1 MYIRYVN
8 DLGNGHS
15 GYATIA
21 SGIPIQTTGTDSI
34 AVTASDV
41 NGLALLLQ
49 LIGKKF
55 DKIKTLVI

>member
-34 AVTASDV
+34 SVTEANI
-41 NGLALLLQ
+41 NGLWCSSCNSSR
-49 LIGKKF
+49 
-55 DKIKTLVI
+55 